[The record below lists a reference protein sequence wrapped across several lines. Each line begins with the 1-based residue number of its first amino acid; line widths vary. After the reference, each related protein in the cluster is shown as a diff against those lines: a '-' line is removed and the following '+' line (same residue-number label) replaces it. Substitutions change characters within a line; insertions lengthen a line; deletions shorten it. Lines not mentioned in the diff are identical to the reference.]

1 MRGLW
6 FIVHITVV
14 LSLSLRLMSD
24 KHKRSI
30 WISVWLKYWYWYKYY
45 LSIQPVLQIFVCSCS
60 LILSVIMCRL
70 GEGTPAA
77 QPTKAIKYK
86 L

>member
-14 LSLSLRLMSD
+14 LSLSPRLMSD
-24 KHKRSI
+24 KHKLAVFGFMFGSSI
-30 WISVWLKYWYWYKYY
+30 GY
-45 LSIQPVLQIFVCSCS
+45 LSVQPVLQTFVCSCS
-60 LILSVIMCRL
+60 LILSVIMCRS
-70 GEGTPAA
+70 GAGTPAA
-77 QPTKAIKYK
+77 HPTKPIKYK